1 MEQAIK
7 ILIVEDNVIIADDMQ
22 SMLEDI
28 GYEIV
33 DNVIVY
39 EQAVEVLKNKQVD
52 LVLIDIILASDK
64 TGIDLGKHIRENYDI
79 PFIFVTSN
87 SDRATVENAKTVK
100 PNGYL
105 VKPFEQQD
113 LYTSI
118 EIALSNFIYGNQSS
132 NKESAFD
139 AETNDNAPMS
149 NSILKDS
156 IFVKKQHLY
165 YRIQFG
171 DIQFIKAD
179 NVYLEVNTADKKFL
193 VRSPLKD
200 YLEKLPKN
208 KFYRAH
214 KSYIVNVD
222 HIDAINSK
230 DIMINNT
237 LIPISKDFKEFI
249 ISAMNS
255 WSDVFYE
262 PFETQIKKF
271 KFVFLDMNFCI
282 VRQNCKT

>member
-1 MEQAIK
+1 MEHPIK

-22 SMLEDI
+22 SMLEEI
-28 GYEIV
+28 GYEVV

-39 EQAVEVLKNKQVD
+39 EQAIEVLKNNHVD

-64 TGIDLGKHIRENYDI
+64 TGIDLGKHIRQNYNI

-87 SDRATVENAKTVK
+87 SDKATVENAKTVK
-100 PNGYL
+100 PDGYL

-118 EIALSNFIYGNQSS
+118 EIALSNFNYSK
-132 NKESAFD
+132 KEASTEIDGSGGESF
-139 AETNDNAPMS
+139 TS
-149 NSILKDS
+149 NSVLKDS

-179 NVYLEVNTADKKFL
+179 NVYLEVNTVDKKFL

-200 YLEKLPKN
+200 YLEKLPKH

-249 ISAMNS
+249 ISSMNS
-255 WSDVFYE
+255 
-262 PFETQIKKF
+262 
-271 KFVFLDMNFCI
+271 
-282 VRQNCKT
+282 

>member
-1 MEQAIK
+1 M
-7 ILIVEDNVIIADDMQ
+7 IIADDMQ
-22 SMLEDI
+22 SMLEEI

-39 EQAVEVLKNKQVD
+39 EQAVEVLKNKEVD

-64 TGIDLGKHIRENYDI
+64 TGIDLGKHIRENYNI

-118 EIALSNFIYGNQSS
+118 EIALSNFTSIKITGASSESQEEEEEDDRLMS
-132 NKESAFD
+132 NKV
-139 AETNDNAPMS
+139 
-149 NSILKDS
+149 LKDS

-179 NVYLEVNTADKKFL
+179 NVYLEVNTVDKKFL

-200 YLEKLPKN
+200 YLEKLPQH

-230 DIMINNT
+230 DILINNT
-237 LIPISKDFKEFI
+237 LIPISKEFKEFI

-255 WSDVFYE
+255 
-262 PFETQIKKF
+262 
-271 KFVFLDMNFCI
+271 
-282 VRQNCKT
+282 

>member
-22 SMLEDI
+22 SMLEEI

-39 EQAVEVLKNKQVD
+39 EQAIEVLKTQQVD

-118 EIALSNFIYGNQSS
+118 EIALSNFIYGKQADS
-132 NKESAFD
+132 KD
-139 AETNDNAPMS
+139 ANTGNDGSDENVAMS

-156 IFVKKQHLY
+156 IFIKKQHLY

-171 DIQFIKAD
+171 DIHFIKAD

-255 WSDVFYE
+255 
-262 PFETQIKKF
+262 
-271 KFVFLDMNFCI
+271 
-282 VRQNCKT
+282 

>member
-1 MEQAIK
+1 MEQPIR

-22 SMLEDI
+22 SMLEEI

-39 EQAVEVLKNKQVD
+39 EQAVEVLKNKEVD

-64 TGIDLGKHIRENYDI
+64 TGIDLGKHIRENYNI

-118 EIALSNFIYGNQSS
+118 EIALSNFTAIKNNAAPESQEAEDDKLMS
-132 NKESAFD
+132 NKV
-139 AETNDNAPMS
+139 
-149 NSILKDS
+149 LKDS

-179 NVYLEVNTADKKFL
+179 NVYLEVNTVDKKFL

-200 YLEKLPKN
+200 YLEKLPQQ

-230 DIMINNT
+230 DILINNT
-237 LIPISKDFKEFI
+237 LIPISKEFKEFI

-255 WSDVFYE
+255 
-262 PFETQIKKF
+262 
-271 KFVFLDMNFCI
+271 
-282 VRQNCKT
+282 

>member
-1 MEQAIK
+1 
-7 ILIVEDNVIIADDMQ
+7 
-22 SMLEDI
+22 SMLEEI

-39 EQAVEVLKNKQVD
+39 EQAVEVLKNKEVD

-64 TGIDLGKHIRENYDI
+64 TGIDLGKHIRENYNI

-118 EIALSNFIYGNQSS
+118 EIALSNFTSVKNNGASESQEEEDDRLMS
-132 NKESAFD
+132 NKV
-139 AETNDNAPMS
+139 
-149 NSILKDS
+149 LKDS

-179 NVYLEVNTADKKFL
+179 NVYLEVNTVDKKFL

-200 YLEKLPKN
+200 YLEKLPQQ

-230 DIMINNT
+230 DILINNT
-237 LIPISKDFKEFI
+237 LIPISKEFKEFI

-255 WSDVFYE
+255 
-262 PFETQIKKF
+262 
-271 KFVFLDMNFCI
+271 
-282 VRQNCKT
+282 

>member
-1 MEQAIK
+1 MEHPIK

-22 SMLEDI
+22 SMLEEI
-28 GYEIV
+28 GYEVV

-39 EQAVEVLKNKQVD
+39 EQAIEVLKSNHVD

-64 TGIDLGKHIRENYDI
+64 TGIDLGKHIRKNYNI

-87 SDRATVENAKTVK
+87 SDKATVENAKTVK
-100 PNGYL
+100 PDGYL

-118 EIALSNFIYGNQSS
+118 EIALSNFNYAK
-132 NKESAFD
+132 KEASKEIDDSGDEGF
-139 AETNDNAPMS
+139 TS
-149 NSILKDS
+149 NSVLKDS

-179 NVYLEVNTADKKFL
+179 NVYLEVNTVDKKFL

-249 ISAMNS
+249 ISSMNS
-255 WSDVFYE
+255 
-262 PFETQIKKF
+262 
-271 KFVFLDMNFCI
+271 
-282 VRQNCKT
+282 

>member
-1 MEQAIK
+1 MEQPIR

-22 SMLEDI
+22 SMLEEI

-39 EQAVEVLKNKQVD
+39 EQAVEVLKNKEVD

-64 TGIDLGKHIRENYDI
+64 TGIDLGKHIRENYNI

-118 EIALSNFIYGNQSS
+118 EIALSNFTSVKNTGASSENQEENDDRLLS
-132 NKESAFD
+132 NKV
-139 AETNDNAPMS
+139 
-149 NSILKDS
+149 LKDS

-179 NVYLEVNTADKKFL
+179 NVYLEVNTVDKKFL

-200 YLEKLPKN
+200 YLEKLPQH

-230 DIMINNT
+230 DILVNNT
-237 LIPISKDFKEFI
+237 LIPISKEFKEFI

-255 WSDVFYE
+255 
-262 PFETQIKKF
+262 
-271 KFVFLDMNFCI
+271 
-282 VRQNCKT
+282 

>member
-1 MEQAIK
+1 
-7 ILIVEDNVIIADDMQ
+7 MQ
-22 SMLEDI
+22 SMLEEI

-39 EQAVEVLKNKQVD
+39 EQAVEVLKTQQVD

-118 EIALSNFIYGNQSS
+118 EIALSNFIYGKQNVAKGISS
-132 NKESAFD
+132 EDVNED
-139 AETNDNAPMS
+139 VPLS

-179 NVYLEVNTADKKFL
+179 NVYLEVNTIDKKFL

-200 YLEKLPKN
+200 YLEKLPQN

-237 LIPISKDFKEFI
+237 LIPISKDFKDFI

-255 WSDVFYE
+255 
-262 PFETQIKKF
+262 
-271 KFVFLDMNFCI
+271 
-282 VRQNCKT
+282 

>member
-1 MEQAIK
+1 MEQPIR

-22 SMLEDI
+22 SMLEEI

-39 EQAVEVLKNKQVD
+39 EQAEEVLKTKHVD

-64 TGIDLGKHIRENYDI
+64 TGIDLGKHIRKNYNI

-118 EIALSNFIYGNQSS
+118 EIALSNFNYSEKAGGQES
-132 NKESAFD
+132 NVEED
-139 AETNDNAPMS
+139 TDGRLMS
-149 NSILKDS
+149 NSVLKDS

-165 YRIQFG
+165 YRIQFE

-179 NVYLEVNTADKKFL
+179 NVYLEVNTVDKKFL

-200 YLEKLPKN
+200 YLEKLPQK

-255 WSDVFYE
+255 
-262 PFETQIKKF
+262 
-271 KFVFLDMNFCI
+271 
-282 VRQNCKT
+282 

>member
-1 MEQAIK
+1 
-7 ILIVEDNVIIADDMQ
+7 VEDNVIIADDMQ
-22 SMLEDI
+22 SMLEEI

-39 EQAVEVLKNKQVD
+39 EQAVEVLKTQQVD

-118 EIALSNFIYGNQSS
+118 EIALSNFIYGKQPGNSGV
-132 NKESAFD
+132 NEGTVNED
-139 AETNDNAPMS
+139 VPMS

-179 NVYLEVNTADKKFL
+179 NVYLEVNTVDKKFL

-255 WSDVFYE
+255 
-262 PFETQIKKF
+262 
-271 KFVFLDMNFCI
+271 
-282 VRQNCKT
+282 

>member
-1 MEQAIK
+1 MEQPIR

-22 SMLEDI
+22 SMLEEI

-39 EQAVEVLKNKQVD
+39 EQAEEVLKTKQVD

-64 TGIDLGKHIRENYDI
+64 TGIDLGKHIRKNYDI

-118 EIALSNFIYGNQSS
+118 EIALSNFTYGVEKQGN
-132 NKESAFD
+132 NLE
-139 AETNDNAPMS
+139 EEEAPMS
-149 NSILKDS
+149 SSILKDS

-179 NVYLEVNTADKKFL
+179 NVYLEVNTVDKKFL
-193 VRSPLKD
+193 VRSPLKN

-249 ISAMNS
+249 ISSMNS
-255 WSDVFYE
+255 
-262 PFETQIKKF
+262 
-271 KFVFLDMNFCI
+271 
-282 VRQNCKT
+282 

>member
-1 MEQAIK
+1 MEQPIK

-22 SMLEDI
+22 SMLEEI
-28 GYEIV
+28 GYEII

-39 EQAVEVLKNKQVD
+39 EQAVEVLKTKEVD

-64 TGIDLGKHIRENYDI
+64 TGIDLGKHIRDNYNI

-118 EIALSNFIYGNQSS
+118 EIALSNFDYENKGASTESS
-132 NKESAFD
+132 DPGDKAS
-139 AETNDNAPMS
+139 P
-149 NSILKDS
+149 NSVLKDS

-165 YRIQFG
+165 YRIPFG

-179 NVYLEVNTADKKFL
+179 NVYLEVNTIDKKFL

-200 YLEKLPKN
+200 YLQKLPRN

-222 HIDAINSK
+222 HIDAVNSK

-249 ISAMNS
+249 LSAMNS
-255 WSDVFYE
+255 
-262 PFETQIKKF
+262 
-271 KFVFLDMNFCI
+271 
-282 VRQNCKT
+282 

>member
-1 MEQAIK
+1 MEQPIK

-22 SMLEDI
+22 SMLEEI

-39 EQAVEVLKNKQVD
+39 EQAVEVLKNNHVD

-64 TGIDLGKHIRENYDI
+64 TCIDLGKHIRDVYNI

-100 PNGYL
+100 PDGYL

-118 EIALSNFIYGNQSS
+118 EIALSNFNYSKKDDPKAIEGDDGDS
-132 NKESAFD
+132 F
-139 AETNDNAPMS
+139 TS
-149 NSILKDS
+149 NSVLKDS

-165 YRIQFG
+165 YRIQFS
-171 DIQFIKAD
+171 DIPFIKAD
-179 NVYLEVNTADKKFL
+179 NVYLEVNTVDKKFL

-230 DIMINNT
+230 DIMINNN

-249 ISAMNS
+249 LSSMNS
-255 WSDVFYE
+255 
-262 PFETQIKKF
+262 
-271 KFVFLDMNFCI
+271 
-282 VRQNCKT
+282 

>member
-1 MEQAIK
+1 LEQAIK

-22 SMLEDI
+22 SMLEEI

-39 EQAVEVLKNKQVD
+39 EQAIEVLKSKQVD

-118 EIALSNFIYGNQSS
+118 EIALSNFIYG
-132 NKESAFD
+132 KESASKD
-139 AETNDNAPMS
+139 TNAGNGQSEDNVAMS

-171 DIQFIKAD
+171 DIHFIKAD
-179 NVYLEVNTADKKFL
+179 NVYLEVNTVDKKFL

-255 WSDVFYE
+255 
-262 PFETQIKKF
+262 
-271 KFVFLDMNFCI
+271 
-282 VRQNCKT
+282 

>member
-1 MEQAIK
+1 LQCNHLNLPQLEQPIR

-22 SMLEDI
+22 SMLEEI
-28 GYEIV
+28 GYVIV

-39 EQAVEVLKNKQVD
+39 EQAEEVLKTQHVD

-64 TGIDLGKHIRENYDI
+64 TGIDLGKHIRANYNI

-118 EIALSNFIYGNQSS
+118 EIALSNFDYNAKGG
-132 NKESAFD
+132 ESQFEED
-139 AETNDNAPMS
+139 APLS
-149 NSILKDS
+149 NSVLKDS

-165 YRIQFG
+165 YRIQFE

-179 NVYLEVNTADKKFL
+179 NVYLEVNTVDKKFL

-222 HIDAINSK
+222 HIGAINSK
-230 DIMINNT
+230 DIMINSK
-237 LIPISKDFKEFI
+237 LIPISKEFKEFI

-255 WSDVFYE
+255 
-262 PFETQIKKF
+262 
-271 KFVFLDMNFCI
+271 
-282 VRQNCKT
+282 

>member
-1 MEQAIK
+1 MEQPIK

-22 SMLEDI
+22 SMLEEI

-39 EQAVEVLKNKQVD
+39 EQAIEVLKSKQVD

-64 TGIDLGKHIRENYDI
+64 TGIDLGKHIRENYNI

-113 LYTSI
+113 LY
-118 EIALSNFIYGNQSS
+118 
-132 NKESAFD
+132 
-139 AETNDNAPMS
+139 
-149 NSILKDS
+149 DS

-179 NVYLEVNTADKKFL
+179 NVYLEVNTVDKKFL

-200 YLEKLPKN
+200 YLEKLPAN

-222 HIDAINSK
+222 HIEAINSK
-230 DIMINNT
+230 DIMINNN
-237 LIPISKDFKEFI
+237 LIPISKEFKEFI

-255 WSDVFYE
+255 
-262 PFETQIKKF
+262 
-271 KFVFLDMNFCI
+271 
-282 VRQNCKT
+282 

>member
-22 SMLEDI
+22 SMLEEI

-39 EQAVEVLKNKQVD
+39 EQAIEVLKSQQVD

-118 EIALSNFIYGNQSS
+118 EIALSNFIYGKQAATKDS
-132 NKESAFD
+132 KVGGDES
-139 AETNDNAPMS
+139 EDNVAMS

-171 DIQFIKAD
+171 DIHFIKAD

-255 WSDVFYE
+255 
-262 PFETQIKKF
+262 
-271 KFVFLDMNFCI
+271 
-282 VRQNCKT
+282 

>member
-1 MEQAIK
+1 MEEPIK

-22 SMLEDI
+22 SMLEEI

-39 EQAVEVLKNKQVD
+39 EQAVEVLRTQEVD

-118 EIALSNFIYGNQSS
+118 EIALSNFTHSDRS
-132 NKESAFD
+132 NRSEESEDSGDSVAS
-139 AETNDNAPMS
+139 NAL
-149 NSILKDS
+149 LKDS

-165 YRIQFG
+165 YRIQFD

-179 NVYLEVNTADKKFL
+179 NVYLEVNTKDKKFL

-200 YLEKLPKN
+200 YLEKLPKK

-230 DIMINNT
+230 DILVNNT

-255 WSDVFYE
+255 
-262 PFETQIKKF
+262 
-271 KFVFLDMNFCI
+271 
-282 VRQNCKT
+282 

>member
-1 MEQAIK
+1 M
-7 ILIVEDNVIIADDMQ
+7 
-22 SMLEDI
+22 
-28 GYEIV
+28 
-33 DNVIVY
+33 
-39 EQAVEVLKNKQVD
+39 
-52 LVLIDIILASDK
+52 LIDIILASDK
-64 TGIDLGKHIRENYDI
+64 TGIDLGKHIRENYNI

-118 EIALSNFIYGNQSS
+118 EIALSNFISVKNNGAGVSQEEEDDRLMS
-132 NKESAFD
+132 NKV
-139 AETNDNAPMS
+139 
-149 NSILKDS
+149 LKDS

-179 NVYLEVNTADKKFL
+179 NVYLEVNTVDKKFL

-200 YLEKLPKN
+200 YLEKLPQQ

-230 DIMINNT
+230 DILINNT
-237 LIPISKDFKEFI
+237 LIPISKEFKEFI

-255 WSDVFYE
+255 
-262 PFETQIKKF
+262 
-271 KFVFLDMNFCI
+271 
-282 VRQNCKT
+282 

>member
-1 MEQAIK
+1 MEQPIK

-22 SMLEDI
+22 SMLEEI

-39 EQAVEVLKNKQVD
+39 EQAEEVLRTQQVD

-87 SDRATVENAKTVK
+87 SDRATVENAKSVK

-118 EIALSNFIYGNQSS
+118 EIALSNFTYGTGEKKGGGDQITQ
-132 NKESAFD
+132 ED
-139 AETNDNAPMS
+139 VPMS
-149 NSILKDS
+149 NSVLKDS

-179 NVYLEVNTADKKFL
+179 NVYLEVNTVDKKFL

-230 DIMINNT
+230 DIMINNN

-255 WSDVFYE
+255 
-262 PFETQIKKF
+262 
-271 KFVFLDMNFCI
+271 
-282 VRQNCKT
+282 

>member
-1 MEQAIK
+1 M
-7 ILIVEDNVIIADDMQ
+7 
-22 SMLEDI
+22 
-28 GYEIV
+28 
-33 DNVIVY
+33 
-39 EQAVEVLKNKQVD
+39 
-52 LVLIDIILASDK
+52 ASDK
-64 TGIDLGKHIRENYDI
+64 TGIDLGKHIRENYNI

-118 EIALSNFIYGNQSS
+118 EIALSNFISVKNNGAGVSQEEEDDRLMS
-132 NKESAFD
+132 NKV
-139 AETNDNAPMS
+139 
-149 NSILKDS
+149 LKDS

-179 NVYLEVNTADKKFL
+179 NVYLEVNTVDKKFL

-200 YLEKLPKN
+200 YLEKLPQQ

-230 DIMINNT
+230 DILINNT
-237 LIPISKDFKEFI
+237 LIPISKEFKEFI

-255 WSDVFYE
+255 
-262 PFETQIKKF
+262 
-271 KFVFLDMNFCI
+271 
-282 VRQNCKT
+282 

>member
-1 MEQAIK
+1 LEQPIR

-22 SMLEDI
+22 SMLEEI

-39 EQAVEVLKNKQVD
+39 EQAERVLKAEQVD

-64 TGIDLGKHIRENYDI
+64 TGIDLGRHIRENYDI

-87 SDRATVENAKTVK
+87 SDKATVENAKTVK

-118 EIALSNFIYGNQSS
+118 EIALSNFTYGTAKSS
-132 NKESAFD
+132 SEENMGDED
-139 AETNDNAPMS
+139 VPMS
-149 NSILKDS
+149 NSVLKDS

-179 NVYLEVNTADKKFL
+179 NVYLEVNTVDKKFL

-200 YLEKLPKN
+200 YLEKLPKK

-230 DIMINNT
+230 DVMINNN

-255 WSDVFYE
+255 
-262 PFETQIKKF
+262 
-271 KFVFLDMNFCI
+271 
-282 VRQNCKT
+282 

>member
-1 MEQAIK
+1 
-7 ILIVEDNVIIADDMQ
+7 MQ
-22 SMLEDI
+22 SMLEEI
-28 GYEIV
+28 GYEVI

-39 EQAVEVLKNKQVD
+39 EQAVEVLKNHHVD
-52 LVLIDIILASDK
+52 LVLIDIILASEK
-64 TGIDLGKHIRENYDI
+64 TGIDLGKHIREVYNI

-87 SDRATVENAKTVK
+87 SDKATVENAKTVK
-100 PNGYL
+100 PDGYL

-118 EIALSNFIYGNQSS
+118 EIALSNFNYSQKTASVNGVTS
-132 NKESAFD
+132 NTDDGF
-139 AETNDNAPMS
+139 TS

-165 YRIQFG
+165 YRIQFD

-179 NVYLEVNTADKKFL
+179 NVYLEVNTVDKKFL

-208 KFYRAH
+208 RFYRAH

-222 HIDAINSK
+222 HIGAINSK

-249 ISAMNS
+249 ISSMNS
-255 WSDVFYE
+255 
-262 PFETQIKKF
+262 
-271 KFVFLDMNFCI
+271 
-282 VRQNCKT
+282 

>member
-1 MEQAIK
+1 M
-7 ILIVEDNVIIADDMQ
+7 
-22 SMLEDI
+22 
-28 GYEIV
+28 
-33 DNVIVY
+33 
-39 EQAVEVLKNKQVD
+39 
-52 LVLIDIILASDK
+52 IDIILASDK
-64 TGIDLGKHIRENYDI
+64 TGIDLGKHIRENYNI

-118 EIALSNFIYGNQSS
+118 EIALSSFNYNEKSASAKS
-132 NKESAFD
+132 NNESEQED
-139 AETNDNAPMS
+139 QVIS
-149 NSILKDS
+149 NSVLKDS

-179 NVYLEVNTADKKFL
+179 NVYLEVNTVDKKFL

-200 YLEKLPKN
+200 YLEKLPAN

-222 HIDAINSK
+222 HIEAINSK
-230 DIMINNT
+230 DIMINNN
-237 LIPISKDFKEFI
+237 LIPISKEFKEFI

-255 WSDVFYE
+255 
-262 PFETQIKKF
+262 
-271 KFVFLDMNFCI
+271 
-282 VRQNCKT
+282 

>member
-1 MEQAIK
+1 MEHPIK

-22 SMLEDI
+22 SMLEEI
-28 GYEIV
+28 GYEVV

-39 EQAVEVLKNKQVD
+39 EQAIEVLKNNHVD

-64 TGIDLGKHIRENYDI
+64 TGIDLGKHIRQNYNI

-87 SDRATVENAKTVK
+87 SDKATVENAKTVK
-100 PNGYL
+100 PDGYL

-118 EIALSNFIYGNQSS
+118 EIALSNFNYSK
-132 NKESAFD
+132 KESSTDIAGSGGDSF
-139 AETNDNAPMS
+139 TS
-149 NSILKDS
+149 NSVLKDS

-179 NVYLEVNTADKKFL
+179 NVYLEVNTVDKKFL

-249 ISAMNS
+249 ISSMNS
-255 WSDVFYE
+255 
-262 PFETQIKKF
+262 
-271 KFVFLDMNFCI
+271 
-282 VRQNCKT
+282 

>member
-1 MEQAIK
+1 MEQPIK

-22 SMLEDI
+22 SMLEEI

-39 EQAVEVLKNKQVD
+39 EQAEEVLKSKQVD

-64 TGIDLGKHIRENYDI
+64 TGIDLGKHIREKYNI

-118 EIALSNFIYGNQSS
+118 EIALSSFNYNEKAKDSS
-132 NKESAFD
+132 DSSP
-139 AETNDNAPMS
+139 DNGDDKPMS
-149 NSILKDS
+149 NSVLKDS

-165 YRIQFG
+165 YRIQFE

-179 NVYLEVNTADKKFL
+179 NVYLEVNTIDKKFL

-200 YLEKLPKN
+200 YLEKLPAN

-222 HIDAINSK
+222 HIEAINSK
-230 DIMINNT
+230 DIMINNN
-237 LIPISKDFKEFI
+237 LIPISKEFKQFI

-255 WSDVFYE
+255 
-262 PFETQIKKF
+262 
-271 KFVFLDMNFCI
+271 
-282 VRQNCKT
+282 

>member
-1 MEQAIK
+1 MEHPIK

-22 SMLEDI
+22 SMLEEI

-39 EQAVEVLKNKQVD
+39 EQAVEVLKNNHVD

-64 TGIDLGKHIRENYDI
+64 TGIDLGKHIREVYNI

-100 PNGYL
+100 PDGYL

-118 EIALSNFIYGNQSS
+118 EIALSNFNYARKENSKEIIGN
-132 NKESAFD
+132 EGDTF
-139 AETNDNAPMS
+139 TS
-149 NSILKDS
+149 NSVLKDS

-179 NVYLEVNTADKKFL
+179 NVYLEVNTVDKKFL

-230 DIMINNT
+230 DIVINNN

-249 ISAMNS
+249 ISSMNS
-255 WSDVFYE
+255 
-262 PFETQIKKF
+262 
-271 KFVFLDMNFCI
+271 
-282 VRQNCKT
+282 

>member
-1 MEQAIK
+1 MERPIR

-22 SMLEDI
+22 SMLEEI

-39 EQAVEVLKNKQVD
+39 EQAEEVLKTQQVD

-118 EIALSNFIYGNQSS
+118 EIALSNFIYGASGVEKQ
-132 NKESAFD
+132 
-139 AETNDNAPMS
+139 ETLSEEDVPMS
-149 NSILKDS
+149 NSVLKDS

-179 NVYLEVNTADKKFL
+179 NVYLEVHTIDKKFL

-200 YLEKLPKN
+200 YLEKLPKK

-230 DIMINNT
+230 DIMINNN

-255 WSDVFYE
+255 
-262 PFETQIKKF
+262 
-271 KFVFLDMNFCI
+271 
-282 VRQNCKT
+282 

>member
-1 MEQAIK
+1 LERPIR

-22 SMLEDI
+22 SMLEEI

-39 EQAVEVLKNKQVD
+39 EQAERVLKAEQVD

-118 EIALSNFIYGNQSS
+118 EIALSNFTYGTVKSS
-132 NKESAFD
+132 SEENISDED
-139 AETNDNAPMS
+139 VPMS
-149 NSILKDS
+149 NSVLKDS

-179 NVYLEVNTADKKFL
+179 NVYLEVNTVDKKFL

-200 YLEKLPKN
+200 YLEKLPKK

-230 DIMINNT
+230 DVMINNN

-255 WSDVFYE
+255 
-262 PFETQIKKF
+262 
-271 KFVFLDMNFCI
+271 
-282 VRQNCKT
+282 

>member
-1 MEQAIK
+1 M
-7 ILIVEDNVIIADDMQ
+7 IIADDMQ
-22 SMLEDI
+22 SMLEEI

-39 EQAVEVLKNKQVD
+39 EQAVDVLKNNEVD

-64 TGIDLGKHIRENYDI
+64 TGIDLGKHIRQHYNI

-100 PNGYL
+100 PDGYL

-118 EIALSNFIYGNQSS
+118 EIALSNFNYSR
-132 NKESAFD
+132 KENSKEITGTEGDSF
-139 AETNDNAPMS
+139 TS
-149 NSILKDS
+149 NSVLKDS

-165 YRIQFG
+165 YRIQFT

-230 DIMINNT
+230 DIVINNN

-249 ISAMNS
+249 ISSMNS
-255 WSDVFYE
+255 
-262 PFETQIKKF
+262 
-271 KFVFLDMNFCI
+271 
-282 VRQNCKT
+282 

>member
-1 MEQAIK
+1 M
-7 ILIVEDNVIIADDMQ
+7 IIADDMQ
-22 SMLEDI
+22 SMLEEI

-39 EQAVEVLKNKQVD
+39 EQAVEVLKNKEVD

-64 TGIDLGKHIRENYDI
+64 TGIDLGKHIRENYNI

-118 EIALSNFIYGNQSS
+118 EIALSNFTSVKNNGASESQEEEDDRLMS
-132 NKESAFD
+132 NKV
-139 AETNDNAPMS
+139 
-149 NSILKDS
+149 LKDS

-179 NVYLEVNTADKKFL
+179 NVYLEAVSYTHL
-193 VRSPLKD
+193 T
-200 YLEKLPKN
+200 LPTK
-208 KFYRAH
+208 R
-214 KSYIVNVD
+214 IV
-222 HIDAINSK
+222 
-230 DIMINNT
+230 
-237 LIPISKDFKEFI
+237 
-249 ISAMNS
+249 
-255 WSDVFYE
+255 
-262 PFETQIKKF
+262 
-271 KFVFLDMNFCI
+271 
-282 VRQNCKT
+282 

>member
-1 MEQAIK
+1 MERPIR

-22 SMLEDI
+22 SMLEEI

-39 EQAVEVLKNKQVD
+39 EQAEEVLKTQQVD

-118 EIALSNFIYGNQSS
+118 EIALSNFTYGVSGIEKQEANS
-132 NKESAFD
+132 EED
-139 AETNDNAPMS
+139 VPMS
-149 NSILKDS
+149 NSVLKDS

-179 NVYLEVNTADKKFL
+179 NVYLEVNTIDKKFL

-200 YLEKLPKN
+200 YLEKLPKK

-230 DIMINNT
+230 DIMINNN

-255 WSDVFYE
+255 
-262 PFETQIKKF
+262 
-271 KFVFLDMNFCI
+271 
-282 VRQNCKT
+282 

>member
-1 MEQAIK
+1 MEQPIR

-22 SMLEDI
+22 SMLEEI

-39 EQAVEVLKNKQVD
+39 EQAVEVLKNKEVD

-64 TGIDLGKHIRENYDI
+64 TGIDLGKHIRENYNI

-118 EIALSNFIYGNQSS
+118 EIALSNFTSVKNNGAVENQEEEDDRLMS
-132 NKESAFD
+132 NKV
-139 AETNDNAPMS
+139 
-149 NSILKDS
+149 LKDS

-179 NVYLEVNTADKKFL
+179 NVYLEVNTVDKKFL

-200 YLEKLPKN
+200 YLEKLPQQ

-230 DIMINNT
+230 DILINNT
-237 LIPISKDFKEFI
+237 LIPISKEFKEFI

-255 WSDVFYE
+255 
-262 PFETQIKKF
+262 
-271 KFVFLDMNFCI
+271 
-282 VRQNCKT
+282 

>member
-1 MEQAIK
+1 MEQPIR

-22 SMLEDI
+22 SMLEEI

-39 EQAVEVLKNKQVD
+39 EQAEEVLKNNEVD

-64 TGIDLGKHIRENYDI
+64 TGIDLGKHIRENYNI

-118 EIALSNFIYGNQSS
+118 EIALSNFDFSKKSGGGEAAAGMGEEKIV
-132 NKESAFD
+132 
-139 AETNDNAPMS
+139 S
-149 NSILKDS
+149 NSVLKDS

-179 NVYLEVNTADKKFL
+179 NVYLEVNTIDKKFL

-255 WSDVFYE
+255 
-262 PFETQIKKF
+262 
-271 KFVFLDMNFCI
+271 
-282 VRQNCKT
+282 